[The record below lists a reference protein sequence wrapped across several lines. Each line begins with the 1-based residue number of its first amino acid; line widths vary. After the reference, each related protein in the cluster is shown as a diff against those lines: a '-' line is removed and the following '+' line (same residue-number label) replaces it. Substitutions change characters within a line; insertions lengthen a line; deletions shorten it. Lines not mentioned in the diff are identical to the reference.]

1 MREISVMLVD
11 NNPLLA
17 QLLSRFFHLEGRSRV
32 TIANSR
38 DEDVLTVAGLVD
50 PEAVLIELANAG
62 EQDLQTVRRLREIL
76 PDCLIV
82 ATFDTLEP
90 RELVTAAGADSLV
103 LKTDIDIKF
112 LVSVHTWVRRNRQ
125 RARTM
130 RPIQTSYRRAPQA
143 N

>member
-1 MREISVMLVD
+1 MLVD

>member
-1 MREISVMLVD
+1 MREISVMLVN

-17 QLLSRFFHLEGRSRV
+17 QLLSRFFHLEGRARV
-32 TIANSR
+32 TVANSH

-50 PEAVLIELANAG
+50 PEAVLIELATAG
-62 EQDLQTVRRLREIL
+62 EQDLEMIRRLREIL
-76 PDCLIV
+76 PECLIV
-82 ATFDTLEP
+82 ATSDTIEP

-103 LKTDIDIKF
+103 LKTDVNLKF

-125 RARTM
+125 RARTI